1 MAVGCTTLALG
12 TDCFAEAC
20 RTPGLLDRYS
30 GWTWLDGRGGGW
42 LTLGRRGGHDGHVHL
57 SDSLTASEVGSVPRR
72 VTAMEAVLAHLR
84 AAIEHGQY
92 SPGDKL
98 PAEAALAR
106 EFGVSRPVV
115 REALRA
121 LQALGLTES
130 RTGRGTFVVAT
141 APAEHPTFGSYSA
154 RDLLEVRRHVEIPV
168 AGYAA
173 LRHGPEDLA
182 VLDRLLARMASEG
195 DDHAWVALDTRFH
208 IAVAAASRNPV
219 FGKVIEEIR
228 DALATQSA
236 FLNKLGDRRA
246 RSDAEHHR
254 LLSAIA
260 GRDREKAVGAMT
272 DHLDRV
278 EQALEEIVR
287 PAQGSSSGA

>member
-1 MAVGCTTLALG
+1 MMV
-12 TDCFAEAC
+12 
-20 RTPGLLDRYS
+20 S
-30 GWTWLDGRGGGW
+30 
-42 LTLGRRGGHDGHVHL
+42 VHL
-57 SDSLTASEVGSVPRR
+57 SDSLTGWPATSVPQR

-84 AAIEHGQY
+84 GAIERGRYHV
-92 SPGDKL
+92 GDKL
-98 PAEAALAR
+98 PAEAGLAR

-141 APAEHPTFGSYSA
+141 TPAEHPTFGTYSA
-154 RDLLEVRRHVEIPV
+154 RDLLETRRHVEIPV

-182 VLDRLLARMASEG
+182 ELDRLLTRMTSG
-195 DDHAWVALDTRFH
+195 IDDETWVALDTRFH

-236 FLNKLGDRRA
+236 FLNRLGDRRA
-246 RSDAEHHR
+246 RSDTEHR
-254 LLSAIA
+254 AIVSAIA
-260 GRDREKAVGAMT
+260 DRDREGAAGAMT

-278 EQALEEIVR
+278 ELALEELMR
-287 PAQGSSSGA
+287 PARGTNSRE